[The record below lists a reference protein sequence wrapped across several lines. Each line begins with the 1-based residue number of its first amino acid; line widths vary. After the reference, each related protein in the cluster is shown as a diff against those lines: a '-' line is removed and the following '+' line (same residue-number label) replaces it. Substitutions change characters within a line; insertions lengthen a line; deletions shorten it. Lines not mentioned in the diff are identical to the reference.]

1 MEEMMSFKGN
11 KILVTGPTGQVG
23 FVVAKAFAKDNEV
36 WGVARFSDEKKKK
49 ALEDA
54 GVHCV
59 TADLEKGDF
68 SAIPK
73 DFDYVIHLGV
83 FRAAGDDFDLDFRN
97 NAEGTGLLMSHCRS
111 AKGFL
116 ACSTTGVYQANG
128 HNLLTETSELGDNH
142 RSMMTTYSITK
153 IAVEAVV
160 RFAAREF
167 NLPTVIP
174 RLCVPYGDNGGWPYY
189 HLLMMKHGQAIALH
203 SDKPSMYS
211 LIHEDDI
218 VATIPALLKSAS
230 VPANIVNWGGTE
242 TVAIEDWTAYLG
254 ELTGL
259 EPKLEYSDKGP
270 LESVMV
276 DTTKLLSIT
285 GPFKT
290 DWKAAMRRMV
300 EAKHPDWLV

>member
-1 MEEMMSFKGN
+1 MSFSGH

-23 FVVAKAFAKDNEV
+23 FVVAKALAKDNEV
-36 WGVARFSDEKKKK
+36 WGAARFSDVEKRKS
-49 ALEDA
+49 LEEA
-54 GVHCV
+54 GVKCIV
-59 TADLEKGDF
+59 ADLEKGDF

-97 NAEGTGLLMSHCRS
+97 NAEGTGLLMSHCRT

-142 RSMMTTYSITK
+142 RCMMTTYSITK

-160 RFAAREF
+160 RYAAREF

-174 RLCVPYGDNGGWPYY
+174 RLCVPYGNNGGWPYY
-189 HLLMMKHGQAIALH
+189 HLLAMKHGAAIAVH
-203 SDKPSMYS
+203 TDKPSIYS

-218 VATIPALLKSAS
+218 VASIPALLQSAS
-230 VPANIVNWGGTE
+230 VPANIVNWGGSE
-242 TVAIEDWTAYLG
+242 TVSIEDWTAYLG
-254 ELTGL
+254 SLTGL
-259 EPKLEYSDKGP
+259 TPNLEYTDKGT
-270 LESVMV
+270 LESVAV
-276 DTTKLLSIT
+276 DSSKLEAIT
-285 GPFKT
+285 GGQFKT
-290 DWKAAMRRMV
+290 DWKAAMKRMV
-300 EAKHPDWLV
+300 EAKHPEWMV

>member
-1 MEEMMSFKGN
+1 MSFSGH

-23 FVVAKAFAKDNEV
+23 FVVAQALAKNNEV
-36 WGVARFSDEKKKK
+36 WGVARFSDAEKKKV
-49 ALEDA
+49 LEAA
-54 GVHCV
+54 GVKCV
-59 TADLEKGDF
+59 AADLEKGDF
-68 SAIPK
+68 SAVPK

-83 FRAAGDDFDLDFRN
+83 FRAANDDFDLDFRN

-116 ACSTTGVYQANG
+116 ACSTTGVYQAAG
-128 HNLLTETSELGDNH
+128 HNMLKETSELGDNH
-142 RSMMTTYSITK
+142 RAMMTTYSITK

-174 RLCVPYGDNGGWPYY
+174 RLCVPYGNNGGWPYY
-189 HLLMMKHGQAIALH
+189 HLLAMKHGQPIHLH

-218 VATIPALLKSAS
+218 VASIPDLLKAAS

-254 ELTGL
+254 ELTGTK
-259 EPKLEYSDKGP
+259 PILEYSDNGP

-276 DTTKLLSIT
+276 DTTKLFSIT
-285 GPFKT
+285 APFKT
-290 DWKAAMRRMV
+290 KWQDGLRRLV
-300 EAKHPDWLV
+300 EAKHPEWLVNS

>member
-1 MEEMMSFKGN
+1 VAFSGH

-23 FVVAKAFAKDNEV
+23 FVVAKAMAKLGNEV
-36 WGVARFSDEKKKK
+36 WGVARFSDAEKKK
-49 ALEDA
+49 ALEAA
-54 GVHCV
+54 GVKCV
-59 TADLEKGDF
+59 SADLETGDF
-68 SAIPK
+68 SSIPK
-73 DFDYVIHLGV
+73 DFDYVLHLGV

-116 ACSTTGVYQANG
+116 ACSTTGVYQSVG
-128 HNLLTETSELGDNH
+128 HALLTETSELGDNH
-142 RSMMTTYSITK
+142 RPILTTYSITK

-160 RFAAREF
+160 RYCAREF

-174 RLCVPYGDNGGWPYY
+174 RLCVPYGANGGLPYY
-189 HLLMMKHGQAIALH
+189 NLLAMKHGQAIELH
-203 SDKPSMYS
+203 PDKPSMYS

-218 VATIPALLKSAS
+218 VASIPKLLQAVS
-230 VPANIVNWGGTE
+230 VPANIVNWAGAE
-242 TVAIEDWTAYLG
+242 AVAEEDWIAYLS

-259 EPKLEYSDKGP
+259 EPKIEYTDKGTI
-270 LESVMV
+270 ESVMV

-290 DWKAAMRRMV
+290 DWKDGMRRMV
-300 EAKHPDWLV
+300 EARHPELLAR

>member
-1 MEEMMSFKGN
+1 MSFSGH

-49 ALEDA
+49 ALEEA
-54 GVHCV
+54 GVKCV

-97 NAEGTGLLMSHCRS
+97 NAEGTGLLMSHVRK

-116 ACSTTGVYQANG
+116 ACSTTGVYESIG
-128 HNLLTETSELGDNH
+128 RNLLKETSELGDNH

-153 IAVEAVV
+153 IATEAVV

-167 NLPTVIP
+167 NLPTIIP
-174 RLCVPYGDNGGWPYY
+174 RLCVPYGNNGGWPYY
-189 HLLMMKHGQAIALH
+189 HLLAMKQGQPIYLNP
-203 SDKPSMYS
+203 DKPSVYS

-218 VATIPALLKSAS
+218 VASIPDLLKAAS
-230 VPANIVNWGGTE
+230 VPANIVNWGGAE

-254 ELTGL
+254 ELTGTK
-259 EPKLEYSDKGP
+259 PILEYTDKGP

-276 DTTKLLSIT
+276 DTTKLFTIT
-285 GPFKT
+285 SPFKT
-290 DWKAAMRRMV
+290 KWQDGLRRQVAAR
-300 EAKHPDWLV
+300 HPEWLV

>member
-1 MEEMMSFKGN
+1 MAFSGN

-23 FVVAKAFAKDNEV
+23 FVVAKALAKQDNEV
-36 WGVARFSDEKKKK
+36 WGVARFSDSEKKKV
-49 ALEDA
+49 LEDA
-54 GVHCV
+54 GVKCV
-59 TADLEKGDF
+59 SADLGDGDF

-73 DFDYVIHLGV
+73 DFDYVVHLGV
-83 FRAAGDDFDLDFRN
+83 FRAAGDDFDLDFRS

-116 ACSTTGVYQANG
+116 ACSTTGVYQSVG
-128 HNLLTETSELGDNH
+128 RNLLKETSELGDNH

-153 IAVEAVV
+153 IATEAVV

-167 NLPTVIP
+167 NLPTVIT

-189 HLLMMKHGQAIALH
+189 HLLSIKNGQAIHLH
-203 SDKPSMYS
+203 PDKPSMYS

-218 VATIPALLKSAS
+218 VASIPALLQSAS
-230 VPANIVNWGGTE
+230 VPANIVNWGGAE
-242 TVAIEDWTAYLG
+242 TVSIEDWSAYLG
-254 ELTGL
+254 ELIGAK
-259 EPKLEYSDKGP
+259 PILEYTDKGP

-276 DTTKLLSIT
+276 DTTKLFSIT

-290 DWKAAMRRMV
+290 TWKDGLRRMV
-300 EAKHPDWLV
+300 AAKHPDWLV

>member
-1 MEEMMSFKGN
+1 MELKGK

-23 FVVAKAFAKDNEV
+23 FVVAKAYAKDNEV
-36 WGVARFSDEKKKK
+36 WGAARFSDPEKKK

-54 GVHCV
+54 GVKCV
-59 TADLEKGDF
+59 TADFEKGDF
-68 SAIPK
+68 SAIPT
-73 DFDYVIHLGV
+73 DFDYVLHFGV

-97 NAEGTGLLMSHCRS
+97 NAEATGLLMSHCRT

-128 HNLLTETSELGDNH
+128 HNLLSETSPLGDNH
-142 RSMMTTYSITK
+142 RVMMTTYSITK

-189 HLLMMKHGQAIALH
+189 HLLAMKHGAPLALH
-203 SDKPSMYS
+203 PDKPSIYS

-218 VATIPALLKSAS
+218 VASIPALLESAS
-230 VPANIVNWGGTE
+230 VPANIVNWGGNE

-259 EPKLEYSDKGP
+259 TPVLEYTTVGT
-270 LESVMV
+270 LESVAV
-276 DTTKLLSIT
+276 DDTKLRSIA

-290 DWKAAMRRMV
+290 TWKDGMRRMV
-300 EAKHPDWLV
+300 EAKQPEWLV

>member
-1 MEEMMSFKGN
+1 MSFSGH

-23 FVVAKAFAKDNEV
+23 FVVAKAMAKQGNEV

-54 GVHCV
+54 GVKCV

-68 SAIPK
+68 SAIPQ

-97 NAEGTGLLMSHCRS
+97 NAEGTGLLMSHVRK

-116 ACSTTGVYQANG
+116 ACSTTGVYEAAG
-128 HNLLTETSELGDNH
+128 HTKFTEASPLGDNH
-142 RSMMTTYSITK
+142 RAMATTYSITK

-189 HLLMMKHGQAIALH
+189 HLLMMKHGQSIPLH
-203 SDKPSMYS
+203 MNKPSMYS

-218 VATIPALLKSAS
+218 VASIPDLLKSAS
-230 VPANIVNWGGTE
+230 VPANIVNWGGPE

-254 ELTGL
+254 ELTGTK
-259 EPKLEYSDKGP
+259 PILEYAENGP
-270 LESVMV
+270 LDSVMV
-276 DTTKLLSIT
+276 DTTKLFSIT
-285 GPFKT
+285 QPFKT

-300 EAKHPDWLV
+300 AARHPDWLV